1 MADNIRYFNDTD
13 LLYLITL
20 IHTEFTKYVKIV
32 QGKQLSTEDFTT
44 ALKTTLEGIKRTN
57 ENYGLSQ
64 EDFTT
69 ALLNKLNSIDIEE
82 LSNVQADFN
91 QTDTT
96 KDDYIKNKP
105 NMATYAK
112 LNSPAFTGAPT
123 APDPDD
129 NSTSRI
135 ATISYVLRKMSEIVG
150 IKFEKVASYE
160 ALPMVGKPGT
170 IYLVPKKTATHDIY
184 TEYYYVEPVN
194 LTYEVYHM
202 WIPTGDHKYIITGE
216 QYAGLI
222 EGTTRVYVGDDT
234 LATNPPIVVSY
245 YLEHRNNV
253 SSDYLPMCVNQYV
266 KSTGE
271 RRAEG
276 GDVRKSEC
284 VKKGGTEGFYEILGD
299 TSVDLTGYVQRT
311 DLVALTEAEV
321 RAAWEAQF
329 PPTT

>member
-105 NMATYAK
+105 NMTTYAK

-160 ALPMVGKPGT
+160 ALPMIGKPGT

-194 LTYEVYHM
+194 LTYEVYM
-202 WIPTGDHKYIITGE
+202 FWIPTSDHKYIITGE

-222 EGTTRVYVGDDT
+222 TGTTRVYVGDDT
-234 LATNPPIVVSY
+234 LALSPPLVVSY
-245 YLEHRNNV
+245 YLEHHNNPNPNE
-253 SSDYLPMCVNQYV
+253 LPICVRQYV
-266 KSTGE
+266 KATGE
-271 RRAEG
+271 LRNESG
-276 GDVRKSEC
+276 GIAKSDC